1 MATPSPRSVR
11 LVPVPLADKALL
23 WDELQKYIAEL
34 TEFGTHRPVDGVFEY
49 PWFDLYWTDAG
60 RHPFWAYADGAR
72 TGFALVHCAERT
84 EMAEFYSFEPFR
96 RTGLALDFARQIL
109 RRFPGPWTLSEYRA
123 HTAAVA
129 FWHKVIAD
137 YPFAE
142 RVYVGGQGKERL
154 EQTFVV
160 PG

>member
-1 MATPSPRSVR
+1 MSVL
-11 LVPVPLADKALL
+11 LVPVPQVDKNLL
-23 WDELQKYIAEL
+23 WDELQKYIGEL
-34 TEFGTHRPVDGVFEY
+34 TQFGTHRPVDGVFEY
-49 PWFDLYWTDAG
+49 PWFDLYWTEAN
-60 RHPFWAYADGAR
+60 RFPFWAVVDGVR
-72 TGFALVHCAERT
+72 TGFALVHREART